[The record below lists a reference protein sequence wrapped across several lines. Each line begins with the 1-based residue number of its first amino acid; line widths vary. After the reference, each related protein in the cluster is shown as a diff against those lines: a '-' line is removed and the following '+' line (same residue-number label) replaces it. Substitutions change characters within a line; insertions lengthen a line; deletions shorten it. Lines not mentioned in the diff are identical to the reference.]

1 MERPYRLSLH
11 GIGMFECNGKSLRK
25 SIVAVTLLTVVN
37 NEIGSQI
44 PGDVFENLAADLRL
58 ADKRRI
64 Q

>member
-1 MERPYRLSLH
+1 
-11 GIGMFECNGKSLRK
+11 MFECNGKSLRK